1 MATGHKAKTFNPA
14 VIVSSTLKGNA
25 SNVTNYIATSIP
37 IGYSL
42 IGGRLSTTSIGG
54 DFITIGQRLFGIKTP
69 GKSVNVYT
77 GWFAGRG
84 IDNFMII
91 IMVKRNEENS
101 ILNNYL
107 LVS

>member
-14 VIVSSTLKGNA
+14 AIVGSTLKGNA

-54 DFITIGQRLFGIKTP
+54 DFVTIGQRLFGIKAP
-69 GKSVNVYT
+69 GTSIPVYT
-77 GWFAGRG
+77 SPVYTSFIAGHS
-84 IDNFMII
+84 ID
-91 IMVKRNEENS
+91 S
-101 ILNNYL
+101 LYNYYYP
-107 LVS
+107 SK

>member
-14 VIVSSTLKGNA
+14 AIVSSTLKGNT

-37 IGYSL
+37 IGYSR

-54 DFITIGQRLFGIKTP
+54 DFVTIGQRLFWIKAP

-77 GWFAGRG
+77 GWFAGHG
-84 IDNFMII
+84 IDNFYDYYYGE
-91 IMVKRNEENS
+91 KK
-101 ILNNYL
+101 
-107 LVS
+107 

>member
-1 MATGHKAKTFNPA
+1 MRSIVASMATGHKAKTFNPA
-14 VIVSSTLKGNA
+14 AIVSSTLKGNA

-84 IDNFMII
+84 IDNFYDYYYGE
-91 IMVKRNEENS
+91 KK
-101 ILNNYL
+101 
-107 LVS
+107 

>member
-84 IDNFMII
+84 IDNYYYYYYYGE
-91 IMVKRNEENS
+91 KK
-101 ILNNYL
+101 
-107 LVS
+107 

>member
-1 MATGHKAKTFNPA
+1 M
-14 VIVSSTLKGNA
+14 
-25 SNVTNYIATSIP
+25 TNYIATSIP

-42 IGGRLSTTSIGG
+42 IGGRLSTTSIGR
-54 DFITIGQRLFGIKTP
+54 DFITIGQRLFGIKAP

-77 GWFAGRG
+77 GWFAGHG
-84 IDNFMII
+84 IDNFFYYYL
-91 IMVKRNEENS
+91 VKRNEENS